1 MFDWIP
7 NLPVVV
13 IALIALAG
21 MALITLAIYA
31 LVMRLAASERAE
43 AVQALSPGMLPPMGI
58 LFALIVGFLAVG
70 VWGNVDN
77 AEEAVSNEA
86 SALRSAAILSD
97 DLPPDVRVRVRADIR
112 RQIENAVNDE
122 WPAMEEQR
130 ATLSAVPAP
139 LADALHVALRL
150 DPQSGDVGAET
161 QRQLVGS
168 IQDALAARRERIFL
182 SQEDINAVK
191 WLGLL
196 SLAALTLVGI
206 GLVHSGNR
214 TTTRLAMGLFAAAV
228 AVVITMLAAENEP
241 FAGQLGINPDLL
253 EQVLHGPRLNGA

>member
-13 IALIALAG
+13 IALLALVG
-21 MALITLAIYA
+21 MGLITLAIYA
-31 LVMRLAASERAE
+31 LVMRLARSERAE
-43 AVQALSPGMLPPMGI
+43 SLQALSPGMLPPMGI

-70 VWGNVDN
+70 VWGNVDR

-86 SALRSAAILSD
+86 SALRSVAILSD
-97 DLPPDVRVRVRADIR
+97 DLPPGVRVRMRADVR
-112 RQIENAVNDE
+112 RQIEDAVNDE

-139 LADALHVALRL
+139 LADALHIALRL
-150 DPQSGDVGAET
+150 DAPGDVGPET
-161 QRQLVGS
+161 QRQLVTS

-196 SLAALTLVGI
+196 SLAALTLAAI

-214 TTTRLAMGLFAAAV
+214 TTTRLAMGLFAVAV
-228 AVVITMLAAENEP
+228 AVVVTMLAAENEP
-241 FAGQLGINPDLL
+241 FAGQLGIDPDLL
-253 EQVLHGPRLNGA
+253 EQVLHGPRLSGA

>member
-13 IALIALAG
+13 IALLALTG

-43 AVQALSPGMLPPMGI
+43 DFQALSPGMLPPMGI

-70 VWGNVDN
+70 VWGNVDS
-77 AEEAVSNEA
+77 AEDAVSNEA

-97 DLPPDVRVRVRADIR
+97 DLPPDLRVRMRADIR

-150 DPQSGDVGAET
+150 DPQRDVGAET
-161 QRQLVGS
+161 QRQLVTS
-168 IQDALAARRERIFL
+168 IQEALAARRERIFL
-182 SQEDINAVK
+182 SQEDINTVK

-196 SLAALTLVGI
+196 SLAALTLAGI

-214 TTTRLAMGLFAAAV
+214 TTTRLAMGLFAVAV

-253 EQVLHGPRLNGA
+253 EQVLHGPRLSGA

>member
-13 IALIALAG
+13 IGLVALAG

-31 LVMRLAASERAE
+31 LVMRLARSERAE
-43 AVQALSPGMLPPMGI
+43 SLQALSPGMLPPMGI

-70 VWGNVDN
+70 VWANVDS
-77 AEEAVSNEA
+77 AEEAVANEA
-86 SALRSAAILSD
+86 SALRSAVILSD
-97 DLPPDVRVRVRADIR
+97 DLPPDVRVRLRSDIR
-112 RQIENAVNDE
+112 RQIENAVDDE
-122 WPAMEEQR
+122 WPAMKEQR
-130 ATLSAVPAP
+130 ATLNAVPAP

-150 DPQSGDVGAET
+150 DPPADAGAET
-161 QRQLVGS
+161 QRELVTS
-168 IQDALAARRERIFL
+168 IQDALAARRERISL
-182 SQEDINAVK
+182 SQGGINAVK

-206 GLVHSGNR
+206 GLVHSANR
-214 TTTRLAMGLFAAAV
+214 TTTRLAMGLFAVAV

-241 FAGQLGINPDLL
+241 FAGQLGIDPDLL
-253 EQVLHGPRLNGA
+253 EQVLQGPRLSGG

>member
-13 IALIALAG
+13 IALLALAG

-31 LVMRLAASERAE
+31 LVMRLAESERAE

-70 VWGNVDN
+70 VWANVDS

-86 SALRSAAILSD
+86 SALRSAAILTD
-97 DLPPDVRVRVRADIR
+97 DLPSDVRVRVRADIR

-139 LADALHVALRL
+139 LADALNVALRL

-168 IQDALAARRERIFL
+168 VQDALAARRERIFL

-253 EQVLHGPRLNGA
+253 EQVLNGPRLSGA

>member
-13 IALIALAG
+13 IALLALAG

-31 LVMRLAASERAE
+31 LVMRLAESERAE

-70 VWGNVDN
+70 VWGNVDS

-86 SALRSAAILSD
+86 SALRSAAILTD
-97 DLPPDVRVRVRADIR
+97 DLPSDVRVRVRADIR

-139 LADALHVALRL
+139 LADALNVALRL

-168 IQDALAARRERIFL
+168 VQDALAARRERIFL

-253 EQVLHGPRLNGA
+253 EQVLNGPRLSGA

>member
-13 IALIALAG
+13 IALLALAG

-31 LVMRLAASERAE
+31 LVMRLAESERAE

-70 VWGNVDN
+70 VWGNVDS

-86 SALRSAAILSD
+86 SALRSAAILTD
-97 DLPPDVRVRVRADIR
+97 DLPSDVRVRVRADIR

-139 LADALHVALRL
+139 LADALNVALRL
-150 DPQSGDVGAET
+150 DPRSGDVGAET

-168 IQDALAARRERIFL
+168 VQDALAARRERIFL

-253 EQVLHGPRLNGA
+253 EQVLNGPRLSGA

>member
-1 MFDWIP
+1 MFDWVP
-7 NLPVVV
+7 NLPVV
-13 IALIALAG
+13 LIALLALVG
-21 MALITLAIYA
+21 MALLTLAIYA
-31 LVMRLAASERAE
+31 LVMRLAGGEQSAAL
-43 AVQALSPGMLPPMGI
+43 QALSPGMLPPMGI

-70 VWGNVDN
+70 VWGNVDS
-77 AEEAVSNEA
+77 ADEAVSNEA
-86 SALRSAAILSD
+86 SALRSVVILSD
-97 DLPPDVRVRVRADIR
+97 ELPPDVRVRIRTDIR
-112 RQIENAVNDE
+112 RQIEDAVNDE

-253 EQVLHGPRLNGA
+253 EQVLNGPRLSGA

>member
-1 MFDWIP
+1 MISAIP
-7 NLPVVV
+7 
-13 IALIALAG
+13 
-21 MALITLAIYA
+21 
-31 LVMRLAASERAE
+31 ASERAE

-70 VWGNVDN
+70 VWGNVDS

-253 EQVLHGPRLNGA
+253 EQVLHGPRLDGG